1 MKKGLY
7 ENKLGV
13 KIEVFDFNT
22 DVFGNKYLTWRW
34 CDDGKSYNVLVESF
48 KGMIKANHYKL
59 IEER

>member
-13 KIEVFDFNT
+13 QLELFEFNE
-22 DVFGNKYLTWRW
+22 DVFGNKYCTWRW
-34 CDDGKSYNVLVESF
+34 CDNGRAYNVRVESF

-59 IEER
+59 VEER